1 MGKKKQ
7 GKKSPKPKARKERPA
22 EAPVDPNPQP
32 PEGLKEEGRRRESP
46 KRTGRR
52 GPRPLDPADDFQQ
65 PTKAGEPLFPE
76 KAAKKPRQARLPQMD
91 DPQIEELEAAAEQYA
106 SIRDER
112 IALNQDEHK
121 LKEELLGLMKKNSKE
136 RYHRD
141 GIEVRLVHEQ
151 ETVKVKISK
160 GHDEE

>member
-1 MGKKKQ
+1 MPKKK
-7 GKKSPKPKARKERPA
+7 R
-22 EAPVDPNPQP
+22 APESHLPQ
-32 PEGLKEEGRRRESP
+32 RAP

-52 GPRPLDPADDFQQ
+52 GPLPLDPKEDFSA
-65 PTKAGEPLFPE
+65 PVKAAPVEGEPIFPE
-76 KAAKKPRQARLPQMD
+76 TPAKKPRQARLPQMD

-151 ETVKVKISK
+151 GTVKVKISK